1 MTDVLLGAGIALGVA
16 VVIAADWQGRAPQSL
31 WAYLFALGFGLAMIG
46 RRYAPRMLLALTVL
60 GIFAYYALDY
70 PPIGIALPAVAALYS
85 CAEQRHTAAAMVGG
99 GVLTVVSGYFRLR
112 DGLPTT
118 YLASYELITNLALIA
133 AAIALGVS
141 VRLRREGHQQAARIA
156 DLTAESA
163 VRQEREQ
170 AQAERVQLARD
181 LHDVIGHTL
190 SVVSVHANVAGEAIG
205 SDDDAARRAI
215 EQIRAATTPAM
226 SELRG
231 TVRLL
236 RSDAEPAAPSPGL
249 AGLEDLARSVREAGI
264 AVEMA
269 REVPGGVL
277 SAPIEAAAYR
287 IAQES
292 LTNVIRHSRA
302 TLVQVRIGVQG
313 EWLSID
319 IADDGVGGPGQ
330 AGHGIAGMRERARLL
345 GGSLSAGPRGGRG
358 YSVRAELPL
367 RIGS

>member
-1 MTDVLLGAGIALGVA
+1 
-16 VVIAADWQGRAPQSL
+16 
-31 WAYLFALGFGLAMIG
+31 
-46 RRYAPRMLLALTVL
+46 
-60 GIFAYYALDY
+60 
-70 PPIGIALPAVAALYS
+70 
-85 CAEQRHTAAAMVGG
+85 
-99 GVLTVVSGYFRLR
+99 YFRLR

-163 VRQEREQ
+163 ARQEREQ
-170 AQAERVQLARD
+170 AQAQRGQRAPDLHDAIGAPLPRLPAGSPGRQERAQAQAERVRLARH

-249 AGLEDLARSVREAGI
+249 AGLEDLARAVRAAGI

-277 SAPIEAAAYR
+277 SAPVEAAAYR

-345 GGSLSAGPRGGRG
+345 GGSLSAGPQ
-358 YSVRAELPL
+358 
-367 RIGS
+367 